1 MTKTDA
7 AYANCAGLTEEV
19 RVRHEGSLL
28 LRWFCCFVPDND
40 KVYATYRQSIS
51 KKFKFKVGS
60 GRVSKKDVKKST
72 KKNSQLVLRLDK
84 DERDAFV
91 ELCKELD
98 TSAAREIRRFI
109 RGFMKEN
116 AEE

>member
-1 MTKTDA
+1 MA
-7 AYANCAGLTEEV
+7 
-19 RVRHEGSLL
+19 
-28 LRWFCCFVPDND
+28 
-40 KVYATYRQSIS
+40 
-51 KKFKFKVGS
+51 
-60 GRVSKKDVKKST
+60 KKDGKGST

-116 AEE
+116 AGE